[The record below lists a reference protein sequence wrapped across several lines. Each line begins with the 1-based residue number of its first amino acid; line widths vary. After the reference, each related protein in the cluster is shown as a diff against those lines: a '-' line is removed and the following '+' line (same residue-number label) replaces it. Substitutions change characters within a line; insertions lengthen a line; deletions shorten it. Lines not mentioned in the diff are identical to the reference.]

1 MIVFDDLEV
10 EEERLEGILA
20 ALDHQSWLH
29 PSAAPGWS
37 VADVVLHLAQ
47 SEEMVVASARSFV
60 SDLREGI
67 SGETLDQIMGAM
79 VEAERDEPEKVFERW
94 RAARRSTLELLSEA
108 DPSSRIAWATNP
120 LSPATLATTRLAEH
134 WAHALD
140 IAEPFGIHLEDTAR
154 LRHVAWLGHRTLP
167 YAFSLAGVTP
177 VDVRCE
183 LTGPVDERWEFGPES
198 ARSWVSGPAGDFC
211 RVGAQRL
218 TPDRSRL
225 ETSGPDGERAL
236 RLLRNYAV

>member
-1 MIVFDDLEV
+1 VIAFDDLEA
-10 EEERLEGILA
+10 EEERLEGVLA
-20 ALDHQSWLH
+20 ALDHESWLR

-47 SEEMVVASARSFV
+47 SEEMVVASARSNAT
-60 SDLREGI
+60 DLREGI
-67 SGETLDQIMGAM
+67 SGATLDEIMGAR
-79 VEAERDEPEKVFERW
+79 VEAERDEPDKVFERW
-94 RAARRSTLELLSEA
+94 CAARRSALELLRES

-140 IAEPFGIHLEDTAR
+140 ITEPLGIHLEDTAR
-154 LRHVAWLGHRTLP
+154 LRHIAWLGHRTLP
-167 YAFSLAGVTP
+167 YAFGLAGMTP

-183 LTGPVDERWEFGPES
+183 LTGPAGEQWEFGPAS
-198 ARSWVSGPAGDFC
+198 ARSRVSGPAGDFC
-211 RVGAQRL
+211 RVGGQRL
-218 TPDRSRL
+218 APDRSRL
-225 ETSGPDGERAL
+225 ETRGPDGDRAL